1 MKNEKHRKYMKSD
14 YSFEQKEKK
23 INRLDQISRYFD
35 QEIEVR
41 RHTLPTSRKNE

>member
-23 INRLDQISRYFD
+23 KSIDLIRSLVIL
-35 QEIEVR
+35 
-41 RHTLPTSRKNE
+41 TKK